1 MKKLTALDLQNVLD
15 ECAEKKFKTHG
26 DWLAGM
32 VNRLNSAL
40 TDNPEF
46 LTNLGNS
53 LHRKKDPFKLPPINT
68 TITTGNVVEPE
79 VPCIS

>member
-32 VNRLNSAL
+32 VNRLNEAL
-40 TDNPEF
+40 ECQPKVKEKME
-46 LTNLGNS
+46 S
-53 LHRKKDPFKLPPINT
+53 LL
-68 TITTGNVVEPE
+68 
-79 VPCIS
+79 